1 MVKYCRPVRLLSI
14 FLMLSAA
21 ALPHLAS
28 AEEGP
33 ANLTLRQAIKMAVE
47 KNLDVKAELY
57 NSASAEADL
66 RGKEGI

>member
-21 ALPHLAS
+21 ALPPLAS

-47 KNLDVKAELY
+47 KNLDEIGRVVEDHQDEIA
-57 NSASAEADL
+57 
-66 RGKEGI
+66 